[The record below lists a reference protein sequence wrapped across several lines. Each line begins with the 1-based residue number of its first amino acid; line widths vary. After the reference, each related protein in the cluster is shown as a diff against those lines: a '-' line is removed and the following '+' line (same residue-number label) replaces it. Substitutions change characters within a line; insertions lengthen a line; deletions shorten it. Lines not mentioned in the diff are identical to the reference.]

1 MVRRFVEAR
10 PSVVHFATHVVRDP
24 DRLTNAMIALSI
36 SGAGADELL
45 GPAEIGGWNAE
56 SGVVVLSGCSSGA
69 AVALPGA
76 GLMGMT
82 RAWLMAGAGAVI
94 ATKWPTPD
102 DVGIFFRR
110 FYRELQRADK
120 YDPAGALRA
129 AQIETLRSKDWRSQP
144 VFWASYFAMGNY

>member
-1 MVRRFVEAR
+1 
-10 PSVVHFATHVVRDP
+10 
-24 DRLTNAMIALSI
+24 LSI
-36 SGAGADELL
+36 SGTGAEELL

-56 SGVVVLSGCSSGA
+56 SGVVVLSGCSSGV

-102 DVGIFFRR
+102 DVGVFFRR
-110 FYRELQRADK
+110 FYKELQRSEF

-129 AQIETLRSKDWRSQP
+129 AQIETLRSNDWRSHP
-144 VFWASYFAMGNY
+144 AFWASYFAMGNY